1 MLKIPEDQKFM
12 DKHSGYAV
20 LNPDGSLGMF
30 NYDHKTH
37 VEGTLVE
44 DVGVLYK
51 GVKNPENLV
60 TVLAKDYWLRIGYGR
75 IKPNTYLYMGHEDVI
90 DAIIVGIKENEI
102 EKIDIEKFEGLKL
115 YWKWFRSTGLSEGY
129 NDLNVRY
136 ESILPIGAKRAT
148 LRLALMSD
156 NIVYMD
162 YHDIDFLRSKGQ
174 SVEKVDDGYTI
185 TISFTDRTN
194 RWSVQKMDPMKS
206 GLVAPLKAT
215 LISV

>member
-30 NYDHKTH
+30 DYDHKTH
-37 VEGTLVE
+37 VDGTLA
-44 DVGVLYK
+44 DDKGVLYK
-51 GVKNPENLV
+51 GIKNPESLV

-75 IKPNTYLYMGHEDVI
+75 IKPNTYLYTGHEDVI
-90 DAIIVGIKENEI
+90 SAIIVGITEGEI

-115 YWKWFRSTGLSEGY
+115 YWKRFRSNGLSEGY
-129 NDLNVRY
+129 SNLNIRRD
-136 ESILPIGAKRAT
+136 SILPIGARRAT
-148 LRLALMSD
+148 LRLALMAD

-162 YHDIDFLRSKGQ
+162 YQDIDFLKSKGQ

-194 RWSVQKMDPMKS
+194 LWLVQRVDQLKS
-206 GLVAPLKAT
+206 GLAAPLKAT